1 MKMFTTSNGE
11 TIQILPKSE
20 WDLLTI
26 DQKEANQKKHN
37 RNTKG
42 SDSCRLCDQLLTD
55 NARDN
60 GFFVHMTV
68 GGALVDVTTQINI
81 GDESQGWFP
90 IGSSCAKKLP
100 KQFKTK
106 L

>member
-1 MKMFTTSNGE
+1 MITTLNGE
-11 TIQILPKSE
+11 TIQILPKLE

-37 RNTKG
+37 RNTHG
-42 SDSCRLCDQLLTD
+42 SDNCRLCNQVLSDK
-55 NARDN
+55 AVSN

-100 KQFKTK
+100 KQFRTK